1 MTTSDALSMDPA
13 VMDAQAA
20 EVRVPEAADPWLERR
35 RLSFG
40 ASEALALMIA
50 VGAEKP
56 WPNTPTYITKRA
68 RSLFG
73 IKAGLRVEPR
83 AGQAA
88 ALGQA
93 AERPLVE
100 RWNRTRPNGFPAV
113 THVDAM
119 PREWLP
125 LIDRECPRLSW
136 TPDGWTQVLGATT
149 PVEVK
154 TDQRGHRTEPD
165 RSWRWQCQAA
175 MAVSGA
181 ASVLVLYGPEW
192 ASWRGPCDAYER
204 PIVPWVVE
212 RDDEMIRRLREAA
225 VVGWQRVEEMR
236 RGREKEST

>member
-1 MTTSDALSMDPA
+1 MTDPALSMDLET
-13 VMDAQAA
+13 MEAQA
-20 EVRVPEAADPWLERR
+20 RDAAAPVALDPWLERR
-35 RLSFG
+35 RLTFG

-56 WPNTPTYITKRA
+56 WPNTPAYITRRA
-68 RSLFG
+68 QALFG
-73 IKAGLRVEPR
+73 LKAGLRVEPR

-88 ALGQA
+88 ALGQD
-93 AERPLVE
+93 AERPLIE
-100 RWNRTRPNGFPAV
+100 RWNRTRPHGFPAV

-136 TPDGWTQVLGATT
+136 TPDGWARVLGANM

-192 ASWRGPCDAYER
+192 ASWRGLDGYER

-236 RGREKEST
+236 RGREKGNP